1 MAEPFKERL
10 NAAAVRRMANAI
22 SAAWPDFDSAAFIAD
37 GTRGL
42 DALELKARVEH
53 LAQALRPHLP
63 DDFPKAAQVLVDS
76 LDEPT
81 TTDALTV
88 EGESGL
94 RGFVMMAATRFV
106 SLYGLAH
113 FEASMAALH
122 AMTQR
127 FSAEFDIRFFLTE
140 HPEATWARL
149 MKWTTDS
156 SVHVRRLCSEGSRP
170 RLPWGKRIPG
180 TIDTP
185 DLGLAILE
193 RLKDD
198 PDRYVQRSVANHLN
212 DVSKDHP
219 ERVLA
224 IARNW
229 LEGASPDRAW
239 TVRHALRGRL
249 KAADPAALSL
259 FGYPDPPQI
268 ELVDFTAGD
277 SVAFT
282 GRLPFAFGLVSGADQ
297 KVLVD
302 YVVHYVKANKTRTTK
317 VFRIADR
324 AVKTGQRVDYDRV
337 VDFKPVSTRKHY
349 PGQHRVEVRV
359 NGQVFAGMEF
369 ELRPG

>member
-10 NAAAVRRMANAI
+10 NAAAVQRMATAI
-22 SAAWPDFDSAAFIAD
+22 SNAWPAFDSAVFMAD

-63 DDFPKAAQVLVDS
+63 ADFPKAAQILVDS
-76 LDEPT
+76 LDAPT
-81 TTDALTV
+81 TTDALTA
-88 EGESGL
+88 EGDTGL
-94 RGFVMMAATRFV
+94 RGFVMMAVTRYV
-106 SLYGLAH
+106 SLYGLTH
-113 FEASMAALH
+113 FEPSMAALH

-149 MKWTTDS
+149 MEWTTDP

-180 TIDTP
+180 TIEAP
-185 DLGLAILE
+185 ERGLAILE

-219 ERVLA
+219 ERVLDL
-224 IARNW
+224 ARTW
-229 LEGASPDRAW
+229 LDGASSDRAW

-259 FGYPDPPQI
+259 FGYPDPPQV
-268 ELVDFTAGD
+268 ELVDFTAGTEA
-277 SVAFT
+277 AFT
-282 GRLPFAFGLVSGADQ
+282 GKLPFAFGVVSSADQ

-302 YVVHYVKANKTRTTK
+302 YVVHYVKANKTRTTR

-324 AVKTGQRVDYDRV
+324 AVTAGQRVDYDRV

-349 PGQHRVEVRV
+349 PGQHRVEVRI
-359 NGQVFAGMEF
+359 NGKVFAGAEF
-369 ELRPG
+369 ELLPA